1 MMTPNEMKRDAKKP
15 NLQIPFGGEIWKQ
28 PEFPC
33 FSVYIVTGVPS
44 DREDPNV
51 KHSHMA
57 LSTDPREIGNTLC
70 DRNTGGH
77 MTFTAEELAKYL
89 HDLNY
94 ECQGQ
99 LYHILLDKEYPGF
112 IEDLKS
118 DEKRK
123 HEWTGK

>member
-1 MMTPNEMKRDAKKP
+1 MMTPNEMKREAKEP
-15 NLQIPFGGEIWKQ
+15 DLQRPFGGEIWKQ
-28 PEFPC
+28 PDFPC

-44 DREDPNV
+44 DRNDGV
-51 KHSHMA
+51 KHSHLA
-57 LSTDPREIGNTLC
+57 LSTDPREIGNTLV
-70 DRNTGGH
+70 DRSMDGR
-77 MTFTAEELAKYL
+77 MTFTAEELTKYL

-94 ECQGQ
+94 VCEGQ

-112 IEDLKS
+112 IEELKS

>member
-1 MMTPNEMKRDAKKP
+1 MMTPNEMKREAKEP
-15 NLQIPFGGEIWKQ
+15 DLQQPFGGEIWKQ
-28 PEFPC
+28 PDFPC

-44 DREDPNV
+44 DRDDGV

-70 DRNTGGH
+70 DRSMDGH
-77 MTFTAEELAKYL
+77 ITFTGEELAEHLHKLKYVC
-89 HDLNY
+89 
-94 ECQGQ
+94 EGQ
-99 LYHILLDKEYPGF
+99 LYHLLLGPEF
-112 IEDLKS
+112 IEELKS